1 MPTVVITFGSNNGNF
16 SFNTSLQVGDIAY
29 YVPTTTVK
37 DFKVGTQA
45 NIVEIGNIT
54 AINHVNRTID
64 INTSLQTQNL
74 PSNGNYIFFGKDN
87 RVNLSTVL
95 GYYASV
101 KFVNDSTSAAELYTI
116 SSDIFVSSK

>member
-29 YVPTTTVK
+29 YVPTTNVK

-54 AINHVNRTID
+54 AINNVNRTID

-116 SSDIFVSSK
+116 GSDMFISSK

>member
-1 MPTVVITFGSNNGNF
+1 MPTVTITFGSNNGNF

-74 PSNGNYIFFGKDN
+74 PINGNYIFFGKDN

-116 SSDIFVSSK
+116 GSDMFISSK